1 MPGAAPSNTS
11 SRLHAAVILY
21 FAAPGCAHT
30 VSDRDWCKINTSQEC
45 DVLIKS
51 LCCSDRS
58 ARRVR
63 GGLQRGPL
71 WSCQVWP
78 SKADEAVRL
87 LICLYWRT
95 PGPPRKPSPLF
106 VSQKKYICSP
116 SKAEATGSGCGV
128 EGQIHFE
135 SKFSSFCNLF
145 LLRPLPFSPATIQL
159 KLRLNWQQLLKRLA
173 ARWSS
178 GAVGWHLSGLVYAQG
193 SARAL
198 TPRTHSLRRYHES
211 VPHTEIKMWK
221 AARLK
226 AFLAPHGISFLC
238 DSSSETA
245 FFFHVSFFFLP
256 LDYLTTC
263 EQSCQGETCL
273 IDRAWECLSQ
283 HGVKFD
289 FLHVHCAS
297 LQPVIALAWCFLM
310 DQLSIITCCEAKH
323 NSGCDTCHNHL
334 LV

>member
-1 MPGAAPSNTS
+1 MFILTGPESTLKTLTS
-11 SRLHAAVILY
+11 FSVSKKNMLAFKGGGRGV
-21 FAAPGCAHT
+21 GC
-30 VSDRDWCKINTSQEC
+30 E
-45 DVLIKS
+45 
-51 LCCSDRS
+51 
-58 ARRVR
+58 VR
-63 GGLQRGPL
+63 
-71 WSCQVWP
+71 
-78 SKADEAVRL
+78 
-87 LICLYWRT
+87 
-95 PGPPRKPSPLF
+95 
-106 VSQKKYICSP
+106 
-116 SKAEATGSGCGV
+116 
-128 EGQIHFE
+128 GQIHFE

-145 LLRPLPFSPATIQL
+145 LVRPLPSSPATIQL
-159 KLRLNWQQLLKRLA
+159 KLRLNWQQLLRRLA

-178 GAVGWHLSGLVYAQG
+178 EALGWHLSGLIYAQG

-211 VPHTEIKMWK
+211 VPQTEIKMWK

-245 FFFHVSFFFLP
+245 FFFHVSFFLP

-273 IDRAWECLSQ
+273 IDRAGECLSQ

-323 NSGCDTCHNHL
+323 NSGCDTCHNL
-334 LV
+334 LLG